1 MITADYKIKLI
12 TKSCVWNGLFSVKK
26 VCMWA
31 ISAWKNIC
39 NFIQQ
44 NMNIVSSSLFSNS
57 LFIHP
62 TNIYSV
68 PTITGKHLSMDHLK
82 KKISKSSLKQAK
94 GALHSYMSLNSQINP
109 VRKKK
114 NVFVCVCVR
123 AQKTSLEREYLAW
136 AHTLRGEQGPLNR
149 VLAVLE
155 PRGFPLFQSTP
166 RSTKWGDGQPWAAL
180 SRTLRPS
187 GPAWHC
193 LPLSSSASPYGP
205 NS

>member
-1 MITADYKIKLI
+1 MTLNNISIYCPGVKITVDYEIKLI
-12 TKSCVWNGLFSVKK
+12 TKSCVWNDLFSMKK

-44 NMNIVSSSLFSNS
+44 NMNTVSSGLFSNS

-68 PTITGKHLSMDHLK
+68 PTITGKHLSMDHFFK
-82 KKISKSSLKQAK
+82 KSISKSSLKQEK

-114 NVFVCVCVR
+114 IVHVCLCVCVR

-136 AHTLRGEQGPLNR
+136 AHTLRGDVGTFEQAPG
-149 VLAVLE
+149 
-155 PRGFPLFQSTP
+155 S
-166 RSTKWGDGQPWAAL
+166 
-180 SRTLRPS
+180 SRTQRVPTV
-187 GPAWHC
+187 PVHTKEH
-193 LPLSSSASPYGP
+193 
-205 NS
+205 